1 MSEASA
7 RMHLRDYVTDD
18 DVNMG
23 IRMMLE
29 SFVETQKY
37 SVMKTMRA
45 TFQKF
50 LSFHKDNS
58 ELLYYILRQLCMDQ
72 LTYMRGL
79 RGSGYDF
86 TSVEI
91 SEKELLEKA
100 KSINI
105 TDVRPF
111 YESRVFKVNNFSYD
125 PKRKIITQTLHGML
139 R

>member
-1 MSEASA
+1 
-7 RMHLRDYVTDD
+7 
-18 DVNMG
+18 
-23 IRMMLE
+23 MMLE